1 MQRGPNQ
8 TPDNPSTEPAVEGKD
23 KAALSRRNVRAAIAS
38 ALLILGFGWLLQA
51 GGLPLLPPEGALEKV
66 DVGYLVAFAVL
77 MVVHFVTRFARCHFL
92 IAPLAQ
98 LSMRRLMVINA
109 ISMALITLLPLRLG
123 ELARPAMLREKGHL
137 SFGAVTGT
145 VAAERILDGVVYSVM
160 LLTGL
165 ALAIPQ
171 DPLPDKIGSL
181 SVPVAL
187 VPHAARVGALAFGCA
202 FVVMATFYWHRA
214 FARRLTERTVGLVS
228 VRLAERVAGIVER
241 LSDGL
246 RFLINPRYTVP
257 YLGVTLFSIA
267 SLVLGVAVLARAV
280 GISELTIG
288 QASVVLGLVA
298 LGFALPNAPGFFGT
312 VQLTLYAGL
321 AVYIA
326 PEKVAHEGAAL
337 VFFFYVTHL
346 GVILTLAATAMVVE
360 YFAPI
365 DMVPDKSLS
374 VEK

>member
-1 MQRGPNQ
+1 VTPPETSADPGAAAEAAGP
-8 TPDNPSTEPAVEGKD
+8 SARSK
-23 KAALSRRNVRAAIAS
+23 RNLRAAIAS
-38 ALLILGFGWLLQA
+38 VLLIAGFVWLMNR
-51 GGLPLLPPEGALEKV
+51 GGLPLLPPEGALAKV
-66 DVGYLVAFAVL
+66 EVPYVLGFMGL
-77 MVVHFVTRFARCHFL
+77 MVVHFLTRFARCHFL
-92 IAPLAQ
+92 IAPLAE

-109 ISMALITLLPLRLG
+109 IGMALILLLPLRLG

-137 SFGAVTGT
+137 SAWAVTGT

-160 LLTGL
+160 LLCGL
-165 ALAIPQ
+165 ALATPQ

-181 SVPVAL
+181 AVPVAL
-187 VPHAARVGALAFGCA
+187 VPHAARVGALAFGGA
-202 FVVMATFYWHRA
+202 FVVMAIFYWRRA

-228 VRLAERVAGIVER
+228 APLAERLAGIVER

-267 SLVLGVAVLARAV
+267 SLVVGVAVLAHAV
-280 GISELTIG
+280 GISELTVG
-288 QASVVLGLVA
+288 QAAVVLGLVA

-326 PEKVAHEGAAL
+326 PAKVAYEGAAF
-337 VFFFYVTHL
+337 VFFFYVAHV
-346 GVILTLAATAMVVE
+346 GVILSLAAIAMLLE
-360 YFAPI
+360 YFAPMEI
-365 DMVPDKSLS
+365 APNKNLSL
-374 VEK
+374 EK